1 MKSKIK
7 LIIIIAIVAILLGGA
22 VAALVL
28 TAPEEETEET
38 TENEVTTQLIY
49 DKNPADISMLTI
61 TNEFGTYSIERVGK
75 DGVYVWTVFE
85 YAASPVDYNR
95 IDSMITNAAT
105 LTSQKLAAEN
115 AEDLSVYGLAQP
127 KAEYKVEFDDTDKTV
142 KEICIGDNV
151 PGTAS
156 TTYVCFKGEN
166 TVYTVKSSFLRY
178 FLEDKRECIYKTV
191 YTGKTATD
199 ANDTTDYTKIN
210 SMTISR
216 DDIDYDIVIEYDT
229 RLDDED
235 AIVSNSSGYR
245 LTSPVRLDLNPDKAT
260 SVLTGVFGLT
270 ASDFAVL
277 APTEEQIAEYGLDD
291 PYAEFSF
298 DIVGGAFNLKVG
310 NPYTDAEGNQ
320 TGYYAIAEG
329 IDVIYI
335 FDTASLP
342 WLTFMPLDITTSII
356 TGNYIFGVTSMDM
369 TGPDAD
375 AHFTMTGTSNK
386 DYAVKL
392 NGEDVD
398 VEAFKSLYQF
408 ILMAPAEQLCFD
420 EPEGEALITVAIK
433 SATGDDTLEF
443 YPTENRRT
451 IIRLN
456 GVTSFT
462 CKTAYAE
469 RLLENLH
476 KFEKGEEIISS
487 W

>member
-7 LIIIIAIVAILLGGA
+7 VIIIIAVIALILGGA
-22 VAALVL
+22 AAYLML
-28 TAPEEETEET
+28 TAPEEEAEET
-38 TENEVTTQLIY
+38 KEAEVTTQLIY
-49 DKNPADISMLTI
+49 DENPQDITMLTI
-61 TNEFGTYSIERVGK
+61 TNEFGTYEIERIGK
-75 DGVYVWTVFE
+75 DDVYVWTVME
-85 YAASPVDYNR
+85 YALSPVDYNR

-115 AEDLSVYGLAQP
+115 AEDLSVYGLAEPTAQ
-127 KAEYKVEFDDTDKTV
+127 YKVEFADGTV
-142 KEICIGDNV
+142 KEILIGNAV
-151 PGTAS
+151 PGTAG
-156 TTYVCFKGEN
+156 TTYVCFKGEAK
-166 TVYTVKSSFLRY
+166 VYTVKNSFLRY
-178 FLEDKRECIYKTV
+178 FIEDKRACINKVV
-191 YTGKTATD
+191 YTAKTATEEG
-199 ANDTTDYTKIN
+199 DTTDYTKIN

-216 DDIDYDIVIEYDT
+216 KDIDYDIVIEYDT

-245 LTSPVRLDLNPDKAT
+245 MTSPVRLDLNPDKAT
-260 SVLTGVFGLT
+260 SVLTGMFGLS

-277 APTEEQIAEYGLDD
+277 APTAEQLSEYGFDN
-291 PYAEFSF
+291 PTAELEF
-298 DIVGGAFNLKVG
+298 DIVGGMLKLKVG
-310 NPYTDAEGNQ
+310 NPYVNEDGTQ
-320 TGYYAIAEG
+320 TGYYAMAEG

-335 FDTASLP
+335 FDEASLP
-342 WLTFMPLDITTSII
+342 WLSFMPLDITTSII

-375 AHFTMTGTSNK
+375 AHFTMTGSSND

-392 NGEDVD
+392 NGSDVD
-398 VEAFKSLYQF
+398 LEAFKTLYQF

-420 EPEGEALITVAIK
+420 EPEGEAMITVAIK

-443 YPTENRRT
+443 FPTENRRT

-469 RLLENLH
+469 RLVENLH
-476 KFEKGEEIISS
+476 RFENGEEIISS